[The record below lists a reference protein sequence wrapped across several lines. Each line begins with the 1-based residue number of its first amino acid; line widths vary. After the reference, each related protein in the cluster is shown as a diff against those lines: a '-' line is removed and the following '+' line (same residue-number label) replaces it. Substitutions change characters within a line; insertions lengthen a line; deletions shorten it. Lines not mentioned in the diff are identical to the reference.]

1 MKHEIL
7 DDDLFRDIS
16 SKLSQGEELVWSGS
30 PKKYFSLSIVELFL
44 RDTYVSALSVSQIV
58 TLVYSAVKIK
68 TLLNGAL
75 EIKSILWLVLFW
87 IIVLIPEVYKNH
99 RKNRT
104 RYALTNQRVIIE
116 TWSLLK
122 PIVYEVPLGMIKDVR
137 FESYKNGY
145 GMIYL
150 MPDRLIS
157 IKTRDFFAGRKR
169 HYPTLE
175 LIEDCERVTKLI
187 QQQINL
193 SNK

>member
-1 MKHEIL
+1 M
-7 DDDLFRDIS
+7 
-16 SKLSQGEELVWSGS
+16 
-30 PKKYFSLSIVELFL
+30 
-44 RDTYVSALSVSQIV
+44 
-58 TLVYSAVKIK
+58 
-68 TLLNGAL
+68 
-75 EIKSILWLVLFW
+75 
-87 IIVLIPEVYKNH
+87 LIPEVYKNH